1 MPFRATTDCLAKAF
15 SAVQAEALNLKNYA
29 TAQSAAMAAGSVSA
43 NGVREVY
50 QKCVTAKAQFATAA
64 ALPGMQQYAK
74 DQFNDQ
80 TYDVGA
86 AFTAMQNA
94 IQAVIDWITAN
105 YPVDA
110 TGYLLTEKFGAG
122 GFAVRSFT
130 PAQTAG
136 LQTVLNNLAATI
148 S

>member
-15 SAVQAEALNLKNYA
+15 SAVQAEASNLKNYA
-29 TAQSAAMAAGSVSA
+29 TAAASAMAAGNVSA
-43 NGVREVY
+43 NSVRDLY
-50 QKCVTAKAQFATAA
+50 QRCCTDKAMFTAAA

-74 DQFNDQ
+74 DQFSDQ

-86 AFTAMQNA
+86 AFTAMQSA
-94 IQAVIDWITAN
+94 IQAVIDWISAN
-105 YPVDA
+105 YPKDA
-110 TGYLLTEKFGAG
+110 NGFLLTEQFSAS
-122 GFAVRSFT
+122 GFTVRSFT

-136 LQTVLNNLAATI
+136 LQTVLTSLANSI